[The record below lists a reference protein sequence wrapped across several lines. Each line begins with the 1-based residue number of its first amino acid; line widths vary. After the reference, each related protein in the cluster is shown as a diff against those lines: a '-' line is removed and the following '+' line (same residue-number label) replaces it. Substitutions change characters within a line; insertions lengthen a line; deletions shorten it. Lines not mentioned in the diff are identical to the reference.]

1 MESKADVHIHS
12 KYSDRPSEWVLRR
25 IGSPES
31 FVEPLEVYH
40 RCRERGM
47 NFVTISDHNCING
60 ALDIAHLA
68 GTFLSTEVTTYF
80 PEDGCKM
87 HILVLGI
94 SEEQFRMIQ
103 ELRSNIYDFQQYCVE
118 QDIVYSVAHP
128 LFRVND
134 RLTVEHVERL
144 LLLFKRFEGINGTR
158 DPRASQ
164 LVMSIFANL
173 DETLIEEMANRH
185 DIEPLGPEPWK
196 KWFTAGS
203 DDHGG
208 LYMASAHTITPY
220 AADVPEF
227 LDHLRRGDH
236 EMGGTSGTS
245 LKLAHSFYQ
254 IAYSYYQD
262 RFLRDP
268 SQKSLIGELFK
279 RMLEGSSANSPTVG
293 AKVRHFIGKFRGSRA
308 DSFSEVEASLIREF
322 AELFQHSAVVAPAS
336 ENRDSE
342 VTAGGVGGSN
352 GHLPD
357 ALNTHGGSPT
367 PGANS
372 CGRVADDRR
381 IFQLACEI
389 SQQLS
394 YAFARKFGRYFRE
407 GRLIES
413 LQTLASLGPVA
424 LSIAPYLAAFA
435 TQHKDERLLKAV
447 ASHFTTTRHLSRRSD
462 RRGWV
467 TDTYSDVN
475 GVTRTIRELGRVA
488 AEQDL
493 PLTILTSLSGQP
505 DCPCELHNFTP
516 VGEFELPEYE
526 QQRVSLPPF
535 LEVLE
540 YIERRR
546 FSELIIS
553 TPGPLG
559 LNALMAARLCGLQ
572 TTGIYHTDFPLFVRH
587 ITQDAHCERLT
598 WRYMQWFY
606 GQMDRVLVPSEYYR
620 RDLIEHGFD
629 ARKLQVMRRGVD
641 GKLFHPDRRDEG
653 FWSQHRIPDG
663 FKFIYVGRISEEKNL
678 DLLLDAFGEMAP
690 SAPDAHLILVG
701 DGPLLEE
708 LRRAYA
714 SDRIH
719 FTGVLDTAEV
729 ATAMATA
736 DIFVF
741 PSTTDTFG
749 CAVLEA
755 QACGLPAIVSN
766 QGGPSEIV
774 SQYESG
780 LIVDVHAAGALRM
793 AMQTCYDN
801 QGLRER
807 LRKQSLKNAEVSTWE
822 GVLDEFWNS
831 TTPPQE
837 ETENVW
843 QIQRTY
849 QPRHSVPVEETD
861 KYREPAHA

>member
-103 ELRSNIYDFQQYCVE
+103 ELRSNIYEFQRYCVE

-158 DPRASQ
+158 DPRACQ
-164 LVMSIFANL
+164 LVTSIFGHL
-173 DETLIEEMANRH
+173 DEKLIDDMANRH

-220 AADVPEF
+220 AADVNAF

-236 EMGGTSGTS
+236 EMGGDSGTS

-262 RFLRDP
+262 RFLRGT

-279 RMLEGSSANSPTVG
+279 RMLEGSSGDSPTLG
-293 AKVRHFIGKFRGSRA
+293 AKVRHFVGKFRGSRT

-322 AELFQHSAVVAPAS
+322 AELFQHGGLAATAS
-336 ENRDSE
+336 E
-342 VTAGGVGGSN
+342 VAAGEFQAGERGGSN
-352 GHLPD
+352 GHPPE
-357 ALNTHGGSPT
+357 ALNLGINPY
-367 PGANS
+367 
-372 CGRVADDRR
+372 GRVADDRR

-394 YAFARKFGRYFRE
+394 YAFVRKFGRYFRE

-424 LSIAPYLAAFA
+424 LSVTPYLAAFA

-447 ASHFTTTRHLSRRSD
+447 ASRFTTTRHLSRRSE
-462 RRGWV
+462 RRAWV
-467 TDTYSDVN
+467 TDTYGDVN

-488 AEQDL
+488 ADQNL

-505 DCPCELHNFTP
+505 DSPCELHNFTP

-572 TTGIYHTDFPLFVRH
+572 TTGVYHTDFPLFVRH

-641 GKLFHPDRRDEG
+641 GNLFHPDRRDEG
-653 FWSQHRIPDG
+653 FWSKHHVPDG

-678 DLLLDAFGEMAP
+678 DLMLDAFGELAP
-690 SAPDAHLILVG
+690 NAPHAQLILVG
-701 DGPLLEE
+701 DGPLLED
-708 LRRAYA
+708 LRRKYA

-719 FTGVLDTAEV
+719 FTGVLGTDEV
-729 ATAMATA
+729 AVAMATA

-766 QGGPSEIV
+766 KGGPSEII
-774 SQYESG
+774 SQFESG

-801 QGLRER
+801 RGLCER
-807 LRKQSLKNAEVSTWE
+807 LREMSLRNAAASTWE
-822 GVLDEFWNS
+822 GVMEELWNS
-831 TTPPQE
+831 TTPPLE
-837 ETENVW
+837 EPENVW
-843 QIQRTY
+843 QIQHAYR
-849 QPRHSVPVEETD
+849 PRHSVPEEAVANEHH
-861 KYREPAHA
+861 EPAHV